1 MKTQKTLLITF
12 PTSMACTLFLWDR
25 NTHGHEL
32 AHKSLTEVLVKVQRR
47 SERSKMA
54 SKARL
59 IYGAT
64 TKTIV
69 G

>member
-1 MKTQKTLLITF
+1 MKTQKTLQITF
-12 PTSMACTLFLWDR
+12 STSMSCTLFLWDGNAR
-25 NTHGHEL
+25 GHEV

-47 SERSKMA
+47 SERSEMA

-64 TKTIV
+64 TKTLI

>member
-1 MKTQKTLLITF
+1 MKTQKTLQITF
-12 PTSMACTLFLWDR
+12 PTSMSCTLFLWDGNAR
-25 NTHGHEL
+25 GHKV

-47 SERSKMA
+47 SERSEMA

-64 TKTIV
+64 TKTLI

>member
-1 MKTQKTLLITF
+1 MKTQKTLQITF
-12 PTSMACTLFLWDR
+12 PTSMSCTLFLWDGNAR
-25 NTHGHEL
+25 GHKV
-32 AHKSLTEVLVKVQRR
+32 AHKSLTEMLVKVQRR
-47 SERSKMA
+47 SERSEMA

-64 TKTIV
+64 TKTLI

>member
-1 MKTQKTLLITF
+1 MKTQKTLQITF
-12 PTSMACTLFLWDR
+12 PTSMSCTLFLWDGNAR
-25 NTHGHEL
+25 GHKV

-47 SERSKMA
+47 SERSEMA
-54 SKARL
+54 SKAHL

-64 TKTIV
+64 TKTLI

>member
-1 MKTQKTLLITF
+1 MKAQKTLLITF
-12 PTSMACTLFLWDR
+12 PTSMACTLFLWDG
-25 NTHGHEL
+25 NIHGHEL

-47 SERSKMA
+47 SERSEMA

-64 TKTIV
+64 TKTLV

>member
-1 MKTQKTLLITF
+1 MKTQKTLRISF
-12 PTSMACTLFLWDR
+12 PTSMACTLFLWDG
-25 NTHGHEL
+25 NTRDHQVVG
-32 AHKSLTEVLVKVQRR
+32 KTLTELSVRVQRR
-47 SERSKMA
+47 TERRDMA

-64 TKTIV
+64 TQTLI

>member
-1 MKTQKTLLITF
+1 MKTQKILQITF
-12 PTSMACTLFLWDR
+12 PTSMSCTLFLWDGNAR
-25 NTHGHEL
+25 GHKV

-47 SERSKMA
+47 SERSEMA

-64 TKTIV
+64 TKTLIE
-69 G
+69 

>member
-12 PTSMACTLFLWDR
+12 PTSMSCTLFLWDGNAR
-25 NTHGHEL
+25 GHKV

-47 SERSKMA
+47 SERSEMT

-64 TKTIV
+64 TKTLV

>member
-1 MKTQKTLLITF
+1 MKTQKTLQITF
-12 PTSMACTLFLWDR
+12 PTSMSCTLFLWDGNAR
-25 NTHGHEL
+25 GHKI

-47 SERSKMA
+47 SERSEMA

-64 TKTIV
+64 TKTLI